1 VTAIP
6 TLHHLEIVALRAN
19 LAASLHDLRLRG
31 QALRVPEL
39 PRLDAARLE
48 ALAALIETNAVLRSG
63 ARSLR
68 AGRAWLIGVL
78 LSLLVAL
85 QEDEKPR
92 TERGS
97 GSHEERGADRATPTS
112 CAETMDSRVANR
124 ALRFNKSC
132 VLWARYLS

>member
-1 VTAIP
+1 MTAIP

-68 AGRAWLIGVL
+68 AGRAWLMGVL

-85 QEDEKPR
+85 QEDEEPR

-97 GSHEERGADRATPTS
+97 GSHEERGADRATPA